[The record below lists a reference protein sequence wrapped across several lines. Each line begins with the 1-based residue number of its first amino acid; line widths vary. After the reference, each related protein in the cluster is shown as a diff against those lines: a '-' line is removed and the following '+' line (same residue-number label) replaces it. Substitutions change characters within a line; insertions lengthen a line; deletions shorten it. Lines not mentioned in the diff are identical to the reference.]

1 MTQKSND
8 DQGRF
13 RGKTYGFRLSPEEND
28 VLNRKVALSGMSKQ
42 DYLIAHL
49 VNEEIVVEGNP
60 YVYRSLKNELNHFTE
75 TMKETKDLQELE
87 LDELEVLEYVL
98 KLVIAMK
105 HKKRA
110 QFKTD
115 MEPRQ

>member
-13 RGKTYGFRLSPEEND
+13 RSKTYGFRLSPEEND